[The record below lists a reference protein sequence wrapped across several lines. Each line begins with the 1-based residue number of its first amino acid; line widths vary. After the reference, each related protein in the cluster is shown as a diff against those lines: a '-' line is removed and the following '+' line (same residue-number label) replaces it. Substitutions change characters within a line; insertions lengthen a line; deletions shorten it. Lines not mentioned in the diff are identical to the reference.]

1 MDPTPGESTD
11 GGVTGGLPTE
21 TWLELPGADNG
32 TLYPNGVELKVMSGG
47 ERNYTA
53 YYDKSTYTSMW
64 TAYPLEA
71 KHMGSLSRPGSWSFN
86 PLLDEKYQVNLCD
99 RSYVDTDTYSRGH
112 LIPNASRNGISGM
125 QLQTFYV
132 TNSVP
137 QIQNGFN
144 GGVWMHLES
153 AVQRYAEREPLYVAT
168 GVVFEPVGESCEIRY
183 TTAKDD
189 TKPIPVPNYFY
200 KVVLRVERNASGEV
214 VDAEAIGFWFEH
226 RAYSD
231 KYYNYAM
238 SVDEVERLTGFDFFA
253 SLPDDVEARA
263 ERNAKN
269 FLR

>member
-1 MDPTPGESTD
+1 
-11 GGVTGGLPTE
+11 
-21 TWLELPGADNG
+21 
-32 TLYPNGVELKVMSGG
+32 
-47 ERNYTA
+47 
-53 YYDKSTYTSMW
+53 
-64 TAYPLEA
+64 
-71 KHMGSLSRPGSWSFN
+71 
-86 PLLDEKYQVNLCD
+86 
-99 RSYVDTDTYSRGH
+99 
-112 LIPNASRNGISGM
+112 
-125 QLQTFYV
+125 
-132 TNSVP
+132 
-137 QIQNGFN
+137 
-144 GGVWMHLES
+144 MHLES

-200 KVVLRVERNASGEV
+200 KVVLRVDRNASGEV
-214 VDAEAIGFWFEH
+214 IDAEAIGFWFEH

-253 SLPDDVEARA
+253 SLPDDVEAHA